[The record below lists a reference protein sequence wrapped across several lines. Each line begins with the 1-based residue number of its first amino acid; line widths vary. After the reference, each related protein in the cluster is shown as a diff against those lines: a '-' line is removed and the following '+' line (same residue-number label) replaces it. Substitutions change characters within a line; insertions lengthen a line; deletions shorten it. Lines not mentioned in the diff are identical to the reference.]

1 MKAMRT
7 LFLALLLALG
17 LIAPAF
23 ADQSDPRLA
32 GLFRALKEAPDEAA
46 AKPIELA
53 IWTAWLQSDS
63 PSVDLLVTRGIAAL
77 DAKDYATARALFDAV
92 TELAPQFAEGWN
104 RRASARFLTGDETGA
119 VGDLERT
126 LMLEPRHFGALLG
139 LGAIFEERD
148 ELKAALEAFR
158 RALAINPFLPEAEKK
173 VRALEQK
180 LEGRG
185 I

>member
-1 MKAMRT
+1 MRR
-7 LFLALLLALG
+7 LLLALVLALG
-17 LIAPAF
+17 LSAPAY

-32 GLFRALKEAPDEAA
+32 GLFRALKEAPDEVSAE
-46 AKPIELA
+46 PIELA

-63 PSVDLLVTRGIAAL
+63 PSIDLLVTRGLAAL

-92 TELAPQFAEGWN
+92 TELKPDFAEGWN
-104 RRASARFLTGDETGA
+104 RRASARFLLGDETGA

-126 LMLEPRHFGALLG
+126 LSLEPRHFGALLG
-139 LGAIFEERD
+139 LAAIFEEKG
-148 ELKAALEAFR
+148 ELRAALEAFR
-158 RALAINPFLPEAEKK
+158 RALAINPYLPEAEEK